1 MTVISAIGRIRHCKF
16 ETSLGYMGRE
26 GKGVCVCVC
35 VCVCLKIV
43 ILGNRI
49 KCDLGKKV
57 FK

>member
-35 VCVCLKIV
+35 VCLKIV

>member
-35 VCVCLKIV
+35 VCVC
-43 ILGNRI
+43 
-49 KCDLGKKV
+49 V
-57 FK
+57 FKDSNTGKQDKM